1 MRILI
6 QNYASP
12 ISSEPLYLNQ
22 TFSTAE
28 GIESHLWS
36 PSSMSVFDVFDRF
49 KPNVFVCH
57 YLGVSNEIISY
68 IAQNNDIKLAVN
80 ITNID
85 EQDLSTLEKL
95 LTENKITCSVM
106 FSNNYDF
113 IDQCKPE
120 VFKYEKLL
128 PCADIYFAPSDIPDY
143 KLQAGMIAS
152 SQSEELTKLEEKFDS
167 YHKMKIGVE
176 QDDNFDINTNV
187 IMLAS
192 LYSKYEE
199 IVICDSVD
207 VAFSQIFFDAFLK
220 SEKVSVK
227 LPNDQQHFFT
237 KALSEIFKEEEGED
251 MISKIKNQIKE
262 NHTCVNRARQLLEA
276 IV

>member
-12 ISSEPLYLNQ
+12 ISSEPLCLNQ

-36 PSSMSVFDVFDRF
+36 PNAMSVFDVFDKF
-49 KPNVFVCH
+49 KPDIFICH
-57 YLGVSNEIISY
+57 HLGISNEIISY
-68 IAQNNDIKLAVN
+68 ITENNKVKLVVN

-85 EQDLSTLEKL
+85 EQNLSMLEKI
-95 LTENKITCSVM
+95 LTDNKITCSLM

-113 IDQCKPE
+113 IDQCKPKA
-120 VFKYEKLL
+120 FKYEKIL
-128 PCADIYFAPSDIPDY
+128 PCADIYFAPSDVPDY

-152 SQSEELTKLEEKFDS
+152 SQSEELTKLEERFDS

-192 LYSKYEE
+192 LYGKYEE

-227 LPNDQQHFFT
+227 LPKDQQHFFT
-237 KALSEIFKEEEGED
+237 KALSEIFNEEEGDD
-251 MISKIKNQIKE
+251 MLDKIKNQIKE
-262 NHTCVNRARQLLEA
+262 NHTCINRARQLLEA